1 MACNCRTDDQVKA
14 DRPFWSKRHSLKASE
29 DPGTMRDS
37 KTPGHTILAQIKLS
51 SHCDGIFPFSN
62 YAGRSIY
69 LRAQVKSVSIEIEPA
84 NGGVNR
90 AGRTEAIH
98 AY

>member
-37 KTPGHTILAQIKLS
+37 KTPGHTILGDVPLDVEKRE
-51 SHCDGIFPFSN
+51 
-62 YAGRSIY
+62 AG
-69 LRAQVKSVSIEIEPA
+69 V
-84 NGGVNR
+84 
-90 AGRTEAIH
+90 AG
-98 AY
+98 